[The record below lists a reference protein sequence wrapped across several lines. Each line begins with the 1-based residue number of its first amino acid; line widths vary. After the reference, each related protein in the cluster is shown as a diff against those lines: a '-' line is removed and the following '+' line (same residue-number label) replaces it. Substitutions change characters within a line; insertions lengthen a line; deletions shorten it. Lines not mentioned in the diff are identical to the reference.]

1 MGDIWHL
8 GYWNSNGL
16 LLFQCL
22 ILFLGW
28 KDWYESFRSLLWTWS
43 CGLRLELE
51 HSEIRNRSF
60 KEGRFMTVCACE
72 NCVLCLCSLLW
83 DSGCLW
89 YWFGRLHVYLWSGM
103 PEDCKP
109 ENFASPFTLKWWCG
123 SFWYWLRGWGQPHM
137 GEEREIGWLWY
148 FHSHFL
154 VPFSLFINKVWIV
167 WIILYVCLFLHS
179 IMHTSLVSSTFR
191 NICVYD
197 TLQSHK
203 FEERDN

>member
-1 MGDIWHL
+1 MLGIFGGLSVLEGSTSRAHPELGTCRDNVEGDQVGWTGALRMGGIWHL

-51 HSEIRNRSF
+51 HSEIRNSGF
-60 KEGRFMTVCACE
+60 KAGRFMTVCACE
-72 NCVLCLCSLLW
+72 HCVLCLCSLLW
-83 DSGCLW
+83 DTGCLW
-89 YWFGRLHVYLWSGM
+89 HWFGRLHVYLWSGM
-103 PEDCKP
+103 SEDCTP
-109 ENFASPFTLKWWCG
+109 EKFASLLTLKWWCG
-123 SFWYWLRGWGQPHM
+123 SFWDWLRRWGQPHM

-154 VPFSLFINKVWIV
+154 MPFSL
-167 WIILYVCLFLHS
+167 LY
-179 IMHTSLVSSTFR
+179 
-191 NICVYD
+191 
-197 TLQSHK
+197 
-203 FEERDN
+203 